1 MIKYKL
7 VNPSIQGTF
16 DSAVYA
22 SNPLQAGKLMWNN
35 LSEYFDNNIPSFH
48 FSIQEGGA
56 GSKFHHFTVKERL
69 NEKTNAVDFNIE
81 INKLTSK
88 VNNSLN
94 QFIKQQSKLQQTGGR
109 NKRENSS
116 CSDYDS
122 DDAYIDTIVNKLH
135 LENYGFSS
143 QPIVTFSYHP
153 YIYKIDYLKIP
164 YLITIPTF
172 STALLNTPPYVLIT
186 V

>member
-1 MIKYKL
+1 MNKYRL
-7 VNPSIQGTF
+7 VNPYIQGTF
-16 DSAVYA
+16 DSVVYA

-48 FSIQEGGA
+48 FSMQEGG
-56 GSKFHHFTVKERL
+56 GSKFHHFSVKERL
-69 NEKTNAVDFNIE
+69 NKQTNAVDFNIE
-81 INKLTSK
+81 INKLNTK
-88 VNNSLN
+88 VNSKLN
-94 QFIKQQSKLQQTGGR
+94 EFIDQQSKLQQSGGGHR
-109 NKRENSS
+109 KNSS
-116 CSDYDS
+116 PCSDSES
-122 DDAYIDTIVNKLH
+122 DDYIDTIVNKLH

-153 YIYKIDYLKIP
+153 YIYKVDFLKVP

-172 STALLNTPPYVLIT
+172 STALLNVPPYVLIT